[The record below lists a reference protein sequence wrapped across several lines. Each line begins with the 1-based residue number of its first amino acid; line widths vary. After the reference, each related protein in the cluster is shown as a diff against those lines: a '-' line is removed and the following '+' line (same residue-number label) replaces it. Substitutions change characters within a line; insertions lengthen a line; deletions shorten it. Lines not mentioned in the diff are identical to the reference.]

1 MLWLYKCIMRIS
13 KMWILKNSDDLDY
26 IVNNNVFTRTIF
38 IEFFTVNKISKKK
51 ISNYC
56 IEKCHRIMFRIN
68 NQYIWLRENN
78 VLLLED
84 LLVLVFWMVKD
95 IVWECLLLN
104 HVRGPT
110 SFTDFRFVNGVQCLS
125 YHESTLLHG
134 LLDVEDYVEMW
145 IALDIM

>member
-1 MLWLYKCIMRIS
+1 MIERKQCVVVGRLVSVSL
-13 KMWILKNSDDLDY
+13 LDGE
-26 IVNNNVFTRTIF
+26 R
-38 IEFFTVNKISKKK
+38 
-51 ISNYC
+51 YC
-56 IEKCHRIMFRIN
+56 
-68 NQYIWLRENN
+68 LR
-78 VLLLED
+78 
-84 LLVLVFWMVKD
+84 M
-95 IVWECLLLN
+95 LLN